1 MFPMVPRRL
10 SSTAVCARCSP
21 AGWWT
26 RRTPGCAQHC
36 GIAPG
41 LAAGT
46 RHHPG
51 TDDIR
56 PDNPPRQSR
65 TAGVSRKGIRRVALR
80 HEASLPADLESQA
93 TSCRPF
99 PGAPP
104 GGRGQFRLYPVRQL
118 DAEVLSDALCEIT
131 GTTEKYSSSI
141 PEPFTFIPEKERSIA
156 LPDGSITSS
165 FLEMFGRPPRDTVL
179 ESERNNLP
187 TANQRLHLLNSSH
200 ISARSSKA
208 RNSST
213 CSDPRQSARRG
224 HGIFLAI
231 LSRFPTENELPGC
244 GRAFSGRWC
253 GQPGGGAGRR
263 VGLDHSSGICVPA
276 LKRTVH
282 ENKPSICC
290 FGGASVP
297 ASGSSAASPPSIDH
311 HLKT

>member
-1 MFPMVPRRL
+1 MAPR
-10 SSTAVCARCSP
+10 SSFHPTATRARCSP

-26 RRTPGCAQHC
+26 RKNPWFARNIVNRAWFWLLGR
-36 GIAPG
+36 GIIQEP
-41 LAAGT
+41 
-46 RHHPG
+46 
-51 TDDIR
+51 DDIR
-56 PDNPPRQSR
+56 PDNPPVNPELL
-65 TAGVSRKGIRRVALR
+65 AYLEKEFVASHYDMKHLYR
-80 HEASLPADLESQA
+80 LILNSQA
-93 TSCRPF
+93 YQLSSIPRSTNPEAAANF
-99 PGAPP
+99 A
-104 GGRGQFRLYPVRQL
+104 FYPVRQL

-165 FLEMFGRPPRDTVL
+165 FLEMFGRPPRDTGL

-200 ISARSSKA
+200 IQRKIEQA

-213 CSDPRQSARRG
+213 CSRPATIRATWSRDFTWRFSRGFRRRTNSRLRS
-224 HGIFLAI
+224 GI
-231 LSRFPTENELPGC
+231 
-244 GRAFSGRWC
+244 SGRWC

-263 VGLDHSSGICVPA
+263 VGLDQQHGICVPA

-297 ASGSSAASPPSIDH
+297 RAGSSAASP
-311 HLKT
+311 HLN